1 MEDSLNSKKTV
12 NTTGEEKKA
21 GKSEIQEK
29 PEVCFSDMEKELNAE
44 IDREIS
50 GIVEEVDREISKIEI
65 ELEGE
70 AAGKDVPL
78 VTEESIEK
86 DVNKEDMQEMY
97 ENTFIEITEGTIIEG
112 EVVRIDNDGVSV
124 SIGYKN
130 DGVIPLN
137 QLSHSSF
144 TSPEEVVKLGDKVT
158 VHVIKVEDDEGRV
171 VLSKKRADLEQA
183 WLRVTNAY
191 KNQTV
196 LTATAIEQVKGGL
209 IVDLGLRGFVPA
221 SQILLKP
228 VRNLDDFVGEEL
240 RLKVIDLDRS
250 RRKVVLS
257 QKKVLQE
264 ERSTL
269 KEKTLSAI
277 QEGQILPGRVARV
290 TNFGAFVNLGGV
302 DGLVH
307 ISELSW
313 KRIKRPSEVVKVG
326 DEVEVMVLAVS
337 NKKDRI
343 SLSLKQAQPDP
354 WQVNI
359 QNYGIGDVVEGIITK
374 IAKNYI
380 FVETEPGIEG
390 LVRMSEVCDDREAK
404 ISDLFSENQKVKVKV
419 LDIKPVQRR
428 MTLSI
433 KQAKEDPLDKET
445 RSYMDTQAGSGVT
458 LGDLLSM
465 NNNKE
470 EQE

>member
-21 GKSEIQEK
+21 GKSEIREK
-29 PEVCFSDMEKELNAE
+29 PEVCFSDMENELNAE

-50 GIVEEVDREISKIEI
+50 GIVEEVDREISKIET

-70 AAGKDVPL
+70 AACKDVPL
-78 VTEESIEK
+78 IPEEIAEK
-86 DVNKEDMQEMY
+86 EVDKEDMQEMY

-112 EVVRIDNDGVSV
+112 EIVRIDNDGVSV
-124 SIGYKN
+124 AIGYKN

-137 QLSHSSF
+137 QLSHSTF

-277 QEGQILPGRVARV
+277 QEGQILEGRVARV

-313 KRIKRPSEVVKVG
+313 KRIKRPAEVVKVG

-359 QNYGIGDVVEGIITK
+359 QNYGIGDVVEGVITK

-390 LVRMSEVCDDREAK
+390 LVRMSEVCDDRDAK

-419 LDIKPVQRR
+419 LDIKAVQRR

-433 KQAKEDPLDKET
+433 KQAKEDHLDKET

>member
-1 MEDSLNSKKTV
+1 
-12 NTTGEEKKA
+12 
-21 GKSEIQEK
+21 
-29 PEVCFSDMEKELNAE
+29 
-44 IDREIS
+44 
-50 GIVEEVDREISKIEI
+50 
-65 ELEGE
+65 
-70 AAGKDVPL
+70 
-78 VTEESIEK
+78 
-86 DVNKEDMQEMY
+86 MQEMY

-290 TNFGAFVNLGGV
+290 TNFGAF
-302 DGLVH
+302 
-307 ISELSW
+307 E
-313 KRIKRPSEVVKVG
+313 RIKRPSEVVKVG

-354 WQVNI
+354 WQLNI